1 MRSIK
6 KRVYPSTNHNAE
18 SGGGAG
24 NDPNESTPLHTISKN
39 TQATIENAS
48 PTLSTATQNLNHED
62 TLQCSIDANNTN
74 NPRITTS
81 TTVVNQNGHIMDGA
95 DIDDDNSGLSHNY
108 KILFHQSKNLYSIF
122 FGYFFYVKLVKPNFI
137 SYNFQ
142 MTTTT
147 KIQDILGNIPKGS
160 VLKSGGCV
168 FSP

>member
-24 NDPNESTPLHTISKN
+24 NNPNESTPLHTISKN

-95 DIDDDNSGLSHNY
+95 DIDDDNSGLSKA
-108 KILFHQSKNLYSIF
+108 KIYIFHIFWIF
-122 FGYFFYVKLVKPNFI
+122 FFYVKPNFI

-142 MTTTT
+142 MTMTT